1 MLCLFQLH
9 NVTLALEL
17 LKELDLLESTISPEG
32 KGVTEGE
39 EGESPGRRES
49 PEKEG
54 EVRGFVLG
62 VLGPL
67 GPR

>member
-54 EVRGFVLG
+54 
-62 VLGPL
+62 
-67 GPR
+67 